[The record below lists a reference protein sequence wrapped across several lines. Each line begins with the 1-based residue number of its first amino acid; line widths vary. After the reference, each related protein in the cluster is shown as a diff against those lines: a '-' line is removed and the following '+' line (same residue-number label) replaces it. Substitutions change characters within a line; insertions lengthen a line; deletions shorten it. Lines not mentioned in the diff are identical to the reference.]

1 MAIGV
6 ETAMVSKSALK
17 GSDRLSGIFN
27 SHSNKNIWTSTMMLF
42 GAFVLLAFSAFAL
55 TGNLA
60 FAQAEGAVSEKTV
73 LDALMEAGFVGLLII
88 LMSIVGGALAITFA
102 FQLRRDVLV
111 PPEVLGH
118 VESLFEDEEYEE
130 AYHLCEASPS
140 ILSAVVAA
148 GLEKMDDGYGQM
160 ESTMSEVLEMEST
173 KLHQKVGYLSLIAN
187 LSPMMGLLGTVLG
200 MIGAFNT
207 IANSPV
213 QPSPKQL
220 GGDISIA
227 LGTTFLGLC
236 VAIPMT
242 AVYVYFRNKVIT
254 VSAEVGGVSEELM
267 GRFKAD

>member
-17 GSDRLSGIFN
+17 GSDRLPGIFN
-27 SHSNKNIWTSTMMLF
+27 SHSNKNIWTNAMMLF
-42 GAFVLLAFSAFAL
+42 GAFVLLAFSAFVL

-60 FAQAEGAVSEKTV
+60 FAQEEGVSEKTV

-160 ESTMSEVLEMEST
+160 ESTMIEVLEMEST

-207 IANSPV
+207 IASSTTAPN
-213 QPSPKQL
+213 PKQL

>member
-1 MAIGV
+1 
-6 ETAMVSKSALK
+6 MVSKSALK
-17 GSDRLSGIFN
+17 GSDRFPGIFN
-27 SHSNKNIWTSTMMLF
+27 SHSNKNIWTSAMMLF
-42 GAFVLLAFSAFAL
+42 GAFVLLAFSAFVL

-60 FAQAEGAVSEKTV
+60 FAQEAVSEKPV

-118 VESLFEDEEYEE
+118 VESLFEDEEFEE

-148 GLEKMDDGYGQM
+148 GLEKIEDGYGQM
-160 ESTMSEVLEMEST
+160 ESTMTEVLEMEAT

-207 IANSPV
+207 IASSTTAPN
-213 QPSPKQL
+213 PKQL

>member
-27 SHSNKNIWTSTMMLF
+27 YHSNKNIWTSTMMLF

-118 VESLFEDEEYEE
+118 VESLFEDEEWEE

-213 QPSPKQL
+213 QPRPKQL

>member
-1 MAIGV
+1 
-6 ETAMVSKSALK
+6 MVSKSARK
-17 GSDRLSGIFN
+17 GPNRSSGMFD
-27 SHSNKNIWTSTMMLF
+27 SSVNKNLWTSGLMLF
-42 GAFVLLAFSAFAL
+42 GAFVLLAVCSFVL
-55 TGNLA
+55 TSDLA
-60 FAQAEGAVSEKTV
+60 FAAEEEVKEKTV
-73 LDALMEAGFVGLLII
+73 LDALFEAGPVGLLII
-88 LMSIVGGALAITFA
+88 LMSIVGGALAITFG

-140 ILSAVVAA
+140 ILSAVVSG
-148 GLEKMDDGYGQM
+148 GLSKMEEGYEPM
-160 ESTMSEVLEMEST
+160 ADTMVEVLELEST

-242 AVYVYFRNKVIT
+242 AVYVYFRNKVIL
-254 VSAEVGGVSEELM
+254 VSAEVGAVSEELM
-267 GRFKAD
+267 GRFKPE

>member
-1 MAIGV
+1 MAIGA

-17 GSDRLSGIFN
+17 GPSRLPGIFN
-27 SHSNKNIWTSTMMLF
+27 SHSNKNIWTSSMMLF
-42 GAFVLLAFSAFAL
+42 GAFVLLAFSAFVL

-60 FAQAEGAVSEKTV
+60 FAQGDSVSEKTV

-118 VESLFEDEEYEE
+118 VESLFEDEEFEE

-148 GLEKMDDGYGQM
+148 GLEKIDDGYPQM
-160 ESTMSEVLEMEST
+160 EATMSEVLEMEST

-267 GRFKAD
+267 GRFKAE

>member
-17 GSDRLSGIFN
+17 GPSRLQGLFN
-27 SHSNKNIWTSTMMLF
+27 SALSNSPWFSGMILF
-42 GAFVLLAFSAFAL
+42 GAFVLLAFGSFVL
-55 TGNLA
+55 TGELA
-60 FAQAEGAVSEKTV
+60 FAQEDEGDKRTV
-73 LDALMEAGFVGLLII
+73 LDALFDAGPVGFLII
-88 LMSIVGGALAITFA
+88 VMSIVGGALAITFA

-130 AYHLCEASPS
+130 AFHLCEASDS
-140 ILSAVVAA
+140 MLSRVISA
-148 GLEKMDDGYGQM
+148 GLNRLEDGYGPM
-160 ESTMSEVLEMEST
+160 EDTMTEVLEMEST

-207 IANSPV
+207 IATSAV
-213 QPSPKQL
+213 QPSPKKL
-220 GGDISIA
+220 GGDISVA

-242 AVYVYFRNKVIT
+242 AIYVYFRNKVIT
-254 VSAEVGGVSEELM
+254 VSSEVGGVSEELM
-267 GRFKAD
+267 GRFKPE

>member
-1 MAIGV
+1 MAIGA

-17 GSDRLSGIFN
+17 GPSRLPGIFN
-27 SHSNKNIWTSTMMLF
+27 SHSNKNIWTSSMMLF
-42 GAFVLLAFSAFAL
+42 GAFVLLAFSAFVL

-60 FAQAEGAVSEKTV
+60 FAQGDSVSEKTV

-118 VESLFEDEEYEE
+118 VESLFEDEEFEE

-148 GLEKMDDGYGQM
+148 GLEKIEDGYPQM
-160 ESTMSEVLEMEST
+160 ESTMTEVLEMEST

-267 GRFKAD
+267 GRFKAE

>member
-1 MAIGV
+1 MAIGA

-17 GSDRLSGIFN
+17 GPSRLPGIFN
-27 SHSNKNIWTSTMMLF
+27 SHSNKNIWTSSMMLF
-42 GAFVLLAFSAFAL
+42 GAFVLLAFSAFVL

-60 FAQAEGAVSEKTV
+60 FAQGDSVSEKTV

-118 VESLFEDEEYEE
+118 VESLFEDEEFEE

-148 GLEKMDDGYGQM
+148 GLEKMDDGYPQM
-160 ESTMSEVLEMEST
+160 EATMSEVLEMEST

-267 GRFKAD
+267 GRFKAE

>member
-1 MAIGV
+1 MAIGA

-17 GSDRLSGIFN
+17 GYSRLPGRIN
-27 SHSNKNIWTSTMMLF
+27 SHLNKSPWTGAMVLF
-42 GAFVLLAFSAFAL
+42 GAFVLLAFSSFVL
-55 TGNLA
+55 IGNLA
-60 FAQAEGAVSEKTV
+60 FAQDGTVTDKTV
-73 LDALMEAGFVGLLII
+73 LDALMESGFVGLLII

-148 GLEKMDDGYGQM
+148 GLSKIEDGYGSM
-160 ESTMSEVLEMEST
+160 EDTMTEVLEMEAT

-207 IANSPV
+207 IASSTTAPN
-213 QPSPKQL
+213 PKQL
-220 GGDISIA
+220 GGDISVA

-242 AVYVYFRNKVIT
+242 AIYVYFRNKVIT
-254 VSAEVGGVSEELM
+254 VSGEIGGVSEELM
-267 GRFKAD
+267 GRFKPE

>member
-17 GSDRLSGIFN
+17 GPSRLPGIFN
-27 SHSNKNIWTSTMMLF
+27 SHSNKNIWTSAMMLF
-42 GAFVLLAFSAFAL
+42 GAFVLLAFSAFVL

-60 FAQAEGAVSEKTV
+60 FAQGDSVSEKTV

-118 VESLFEDEEYEE
+118 VESLFEDEEFEE

-148 GLEKMDDGYGQM
+148 GLEKIDDGYPQM
-160 ESTMSEVLEMEST
+160 EATMSEVLEMEST

-242 AVYVYFRNKVIT
+242 AIYVYFRNKVIT

-267 GRFKAD
+267 GRFKAE

>member
-17 GSDRLSGIFN
+17 GSDRLPGIFN

-118 VESLFEDEEYEE
+118 VESLFEDEEWEE

>member
-1 MAIGV
+1 
-6 ETAMVSKSALK
+6 MVSKSALK
-17 GSDRLSGIFN
+17 GPSRLPGIFN
-27 SHSNKNIWTSTMMLF
+27 SHSNKNIWTSSMMLF
-42 GAFVLLAFSAFAL
+42 GVFVLLAFSAFVL

-60 FAQAEGAVSEKTV
+60 FAQSGDAVSEKTV
-73 LDALMEAGFVGLLII
+73 LDALMEAGFVGLLIV

-148 GLEKMDDGYGQM
+148 GLEKIEDGYPQM
-160 ESTMSEVLEMEST
+160 ESTMIEVLEMEST

-207 IANSPV
+207 IASSTTAPN
-213 QPSPKQL
+213 PKQL
-220 GGDISIA
+220 GGDISVA

>member
-1 MAIGV
+1 MAIGA

-17 GSDRLSGIFN
+17 GPSRLPGIFN
-27 SHSNKNIWTSTMMLF
+27 SHSNKNIWTSSMMLF
-42 GAFVLLAFSAFAL
+42 GAFVLLAFSAFVL

-60 FAQAEGAVSEKTV
+60 FAQGDSVSEKTV

-118 VESLFEDEEYEE
+118 VESLFEDEEFEE

-148 GLEKMDDGYGQM
+148 GLEKIEDGYPQM

-267 GRFKAD
+267 GRFKAE

>member
-17 GSDRLSGIFN
+17 GSDRLPGIFN
-27 SHSNKNIWTSTMMLF
+27 SHSNKNIWISAMMLF
-42 GAFVLLAFSAFAL
+42 GAFVLLAFSAFVL

-60 FAQAEGAVSEKTV
+60 FAQEEGVSEKTV

-118 VESLFEDEEYEE
+118 VESLFEDDEFEE

-148 GLEKMDDGYGQM
+148 GLEKIEDGYGQM
-160 ESTMSEVLEMEST
+160 ESTMTEVLEMEAT

-207 IANSPV
+207 IASSTTAPN
-213 QPSPKQL
+213 PKQL

-267 GRFKAD
+267 GRFKAE